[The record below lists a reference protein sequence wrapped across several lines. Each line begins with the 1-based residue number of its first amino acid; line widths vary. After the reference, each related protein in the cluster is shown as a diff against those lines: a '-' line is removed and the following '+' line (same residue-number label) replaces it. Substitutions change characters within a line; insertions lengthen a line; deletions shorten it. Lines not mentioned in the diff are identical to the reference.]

1 MDTNPLRYQIS
12 GMYQKP
18 DAYTPYA
25 AGPKRY
31 GLSGRAAPNVGPV
44 GVEGMQG
51 YAQRDMRAQARKQA
65 ALQKMQ
71 AAQSGNYMSPAW
83 LRG

>member
-1 MDTNPLRYQIS
+1 MNPFRYMVS

-31 GLSGRAAPNVGPV
+31 GLAGTSAPNQGPV

-51 YAQRDMRAQARKQA
+51 YQERDMKAQARKQA
-65 ALQKMQ
+65 ALQRMQ
-71 AAQSGNYMSPAW
+71 AAQQGNYMSPAY
-83 LRG
+83 LRGQG